1 MEASLGTDSIVLQR
15 RRQLDVLV
23 AKNYANSGRTRCSQS
38 VPLIALALAII
49 GIIAINFHAAE
60 SILKGEIESMHRTIL
75 LPERHWRP
83 SPVAFPNDNGSVTTK
98 ALLQEIDTKT
108 DILLDRQKVT
118 NETKFKYSP
127 SLEVEKVYKTASTS
141 PITAKSYGSSPESN
155 IGSPTSS
162 SSSCI
167 TRQVFT
173 AIRRGTW
180 IGAGRLRLP
189 WNGNCSRSE
198 CRNSNQRVN
207 ISRSCFRTTAR
218 SARRWFN
225 IFMPWRS
232 AARSWRIRRGLISRY
247 GPLRRSFCETRVGN
261 RLGGGHHT
269 GSLSPTHARSSQSGA
284 ISSLFA
290 APTALSRTTFTPK
303 T

>member
-15 RRQLDVLV
+15 QRQLNVLV

-118 NETKFKYSP
+118 NETNDKEGTTESP
-127 SLEVEKVYKTASTS
+127 VDV
-141 PITAKSYGSSPESN
+141 P
-155 IGSPTSS
+155 
-162 SSSCI
+162 
-167 TRQVFT
+167 
-173 AIRRGTW
+173 
-180 IGAGRLRLP
+180 LR
-189 WNGNCSRSE
+189 
-198 CRNSNQRVN
+198 
-207 ISRSCFRTTAR
+207 FRD
-218 SARRWFN
+218 
-225 IFMPWRS
+225 
-232 AARSWRIRRGLISRY
+232 RY
-247 GPLRRSFCETRVGN
+247 GLDVDGDF
-261 RLGGGHHT
+261 RLHR
-269 GSLSPTHARSSQSGA
+269 HAQPRA
-284 ISSLFA
+284 
-290 APTALSRTTFTPK
+290 
-303 T
+303 